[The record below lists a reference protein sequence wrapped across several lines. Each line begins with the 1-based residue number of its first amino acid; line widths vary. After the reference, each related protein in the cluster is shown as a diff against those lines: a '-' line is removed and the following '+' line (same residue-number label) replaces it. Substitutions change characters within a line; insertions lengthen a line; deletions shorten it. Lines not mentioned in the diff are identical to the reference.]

1 MQHKPGK
8 IKAKTN
14 NTTEE
19 KNTPKEG
26 NKHTNDKNNK
36 KQLKNVL
43 EQEPSCATY
52 SPFDVDNWV

>member
-1 MQHKPGK
+1 MQKSKIHCIQMQHKPGK

-36 KQLKNVL
+36 K
-43 EQEPSCATY
+43 
-52 SPFDVDNWV
+52 